1 MRVAGLLACLLATAV
16 AVYPESSITAPKNAA
31 SRTTAITGVHQAVLD
46 TPLLTDAMLRSWLDS
61 WQRRLGL
68 TEWKIEAR
76 VVRLK
81 ELQKGTIANIHWS
94 LPKRTATIKVL
105 DPLDSTL
112 SKGDVVRDTELS
124 VVHELIHLS
133 MAKLPLDGGD
143 ADIEE
148 ETVKRISVALMSL
161 EKGDEDSRRARN

>member
-1 MRVAGLLACLLATAV
+1 MRVAALLACLLATAV
-16 AVYPESSITAPKNAA
+16 AVYPESPPASPKTAA
-31 SRTTAITGVHQAVLD
+31 SRTTAVASAQPGSQE
-46 TPLLTDAMLRSWLDS
+46 TPLLTEVLLRGWLDS

-81 ELQKGTIANIHWS
+81 DLQKGTIANIHWS
-94 LPKRTATIKVL
+94 LPKRSATIKVL

-112 SKGDVVRDTELS
+112 ARGEIVRDTELS
-124 VVHELIHLS
+124 IVHELVHLS

-143 ADIEE
+143 VEVEE
-148 ETVKRISVALMSL
+148 ETVKRISAALMAL
-161 EKGDEDSRRARN
+161 DKRDDEAHRASR